1 MKAVGYYAPGP
12 IDRPDS
18 LVDLDLAE
26 PTAGPRDLLVRV
38 KAVAVNPVD
47 TKVRKGAPPAEGQA
61 RVLGWDAAGVVE
73 AVGDQVTLFRPG
85 DEVFYAG
92 ALQRPGTNA
101 ELHAV
106 DERIVG
112 RKPRSLGWEAA
123 AALPL
128 TTLTAW
134 ELLFDRLRVPYG
146 EKTTGGVLLVI
157 NGAGGVGSILIQLA
171 RRLTGLTVVATA
183 SRPETIKWVRTMGAH
198 HVIDHRKPLNE
209 GLKAIGVGAADYVA
223 SLTGSDQHLPAIAEL
238 IAPQGAVALIDD
250 PAAFDIMPF
259 KRKSVTVSWEFMFT
273 RSMFETADMVAQ
285 HRILEEV
292 SALVDAG
299 LLRTTMTRSEGPI
312 NAANLKKLHALLERG
327 EAIGKAV
334 LAGF

>member
-1 MKAVGYYAPGP
+1 MKTVGYYAPGP

-18 LVDLDLAE
+18 LVDMELPA
-26 PTAGPRDLLVRV
+26 PTPGQHDLLVRV
-38 KAVAVNPVD
+38 KAVSVNPID
-47 TKVRKGAPPAEGQA
+47 TKVRASAAPAQGEA

-92 ALQRPGTNA
+92 ALKRPGTNA

-112 RKPRSLGWEAA
+112 PKPRSLDWDAA

-128 TTLTAW
+128 TAVTAW
-134 ELLFDRLRVPYG
+134 ELLFDRMRAPYG

-157 NGAGGVGSILIQLA
+157 GGAGGVGSILIQLA
-171 RRLTGLTVVATA
+171 RLLTGLTVIATA
-183 SRPETIKWVRTMGAH
+183 SRPETIEWVRTMGAH
-198 HVIDHRKPLNE
+198 HVINHRKALNE
-209 GLKAIGVGAADYVA
+209 ELKAIGVGQADYVA
-223 SLTGSDQHLPAIAEL
+223 SLTASDRHLPAIVEL
-238 IAPQGAVALIDD
+238 IAPEGVMGLIDD
-250 PAAFDIMPF
+250 PTTFDIMPL
-259 KRKSVTVSWEFMFT
+259 KRKSVTVCWELMYT
-273 RSMFETADMVAQ
+273 RSMFETPDMVAQ

-292 SALVDAG
+292 SALVDSG

-312 NAANLKKLHALLERG
+312 NAANLKKLHAILERG